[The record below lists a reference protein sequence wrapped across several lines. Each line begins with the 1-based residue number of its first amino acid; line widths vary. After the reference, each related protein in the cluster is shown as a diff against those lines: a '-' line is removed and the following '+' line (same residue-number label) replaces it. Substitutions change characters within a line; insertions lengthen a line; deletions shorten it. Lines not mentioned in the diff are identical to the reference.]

1 MEYELEEVVIDYT
14 EFTKEMDKYP
24 IGIVKNNISM
34 AIVDTNFF
42 C

>member
-14 EFTKEMDKYP
+14 EFTKETDKYT

-34 AIVDTNFF
+34 AIVDT
-42 C
+42 